1 MASSLNA
8 VDSDPISLCKFC
20 LMKKSKYVCPR
31 CGTPYCSVNCYKSED
46 HLDCSEA
53 FYQEWVEGELKG
65 NKVSVDGKKKM
76 LKILNRISNE
86 DAAFDEKLDS
96 DDEESLPDLSERLA
110 GVDINDAD
118 VVWEKLSATEQA
130 AFKELIK
137 TSDISSLIPAW
148 EPWWFQKIN
157 KPKLVELDKD
167 FFSEGAFEEI
177 KNKCPRHYNKIKPL
191 SEITKIKPSHSV
203 SFDLINILGGYCLT
217 VRYYNGN
224 HFDFPEEAVAVMH
237 KLSKSLMTPQKFV
250 SAEMA
255 LDGVGLEALTYN
267 GIEVVEDDI
276 ELMKTDVKRI
286 MDGPS
291 SDNPS
296 YYMVSSLSDMLRLFS
311 NIDFSGHKT
320 TKGKFSALFSN
331 TDPDIELLKKG
342 DCKMILQR
350 LKYFLSW
357 TLEYGNSN

>member
-8 VDSDPISLCKFC
+8 VDPDPVSLCKFC
-20 LMKKSKYVCPR
+20 LMKKAKYVCPR

-46 HLDCSEA
+46 HVDCSEA

-65 NKVSVDGKKKM
+65 NKVSLDGKKRM
-76 LKILNRISNE
+76 LEILNRISNE
-86 DAAFDEKLDS
+86 DVTFDEELDS
-96 DDEESLPDLSERLA
+96 DDEASLPDLSERLA
-110 GVDINDAD
+110 GIDINDPD
-118 VVWEKLSATEQA
+118 MVWEKLSVCEQA

-137 TSDISSLIPAW
+137 TGDISSLIPAW
-148 EPWWFQKIN
+148 EPWWFQRID

-177 KNKCPRHYNKIKPL
+177 KNKCPRHYKKIRPL
-191 SEITKIKPSHSV
+191 SEITKIKPSNCV

-224 HFDFPEEAVAVMH
+224 HFDFPEEAGAVMH
-237 KLSKSLMTPQKFV
+237 KLSKSLTTPQKFV

-255 LDGVGLEALTYN
+255 LDGVGLEALIYN

-276 ELMKTDVKRI
+276 ELMKTDVKKI
-286 MDGPS
+286 MNGPS
-291 SDNPS
+291 SSNTTH
-296 YYMVSSLSDMLRLFS
+296 YMLSSLSDMHSMFS
-311 NIDFSGHKT
+311 NIACSGQKT
-320 TKGKFSALFSN
+320 AKGKFSASFFN
-331 TDPDIELLKKG
+331 PDPDIDLLKKD
-342 DCKMILQR
+342 DCKIILQR

-357 TLEYGNSN
+357 TLEYGNSS